1 MILDRSSIDIVLVP
15 SGLVIM
21 FGYHLFLLYRILKFP
36 HTTVVGYENHNKL
49 AWVERMMQTTPDE
62 TGLALQVISSS
73 LSASTN
79 LASLSIALSSLIGTW
94 VGSTTKV
101 FMSEVIY
108 GDTSAATASV
118 KYICLLVCF
127 LAAFTCFIHS
137 ARYFVHAT
145 FLLSTLRS
153 DIPVTYVQ
161 IAVIR
166 GSNFWAMGLRA
177 LYFATTLLLWIFGP
191 IPMFLCSVFMVIIL
205 NFLDT
210 NSIPLHQFRFTSSYS
225 SSSPLNKGLK
235 KLNVA
240 IDGFSDIQN
249 QPIYTISTPSPFTST

>member
-1 MILDRSSIDIVLVP
+1 MMVLDRRYIDIVLVP

-21 FGYHLFLLYRILKFP
+21 FGYHLFLLYRILKLP

-49 AWVERMMQTTPDE
+49 AWVERMMQATPDE
-62 TGLALQVISSS
+62 TGIALQVISSS

-94 VGSTTKV
+94 IGSTTKV

-108 GDTSAATASV
+108 GDTSTATASV
-118 KYICLLVCF
+118 KYISLIICF

-145 FLLSTLRS
+145 FLLSTLNS
-153 DIPVTYVQ
+153 NVPVEYVQ
-161 IAVIR
+161 TAVIR
-166 GSNFWAMGLRA
+166 GGNFWAMGLRA

-191 IPMFLCSVFMVIIL
+191 IPMFICSVFMVIIL
-205 NFLDT
+205 AFLDT
-210 NSIPLHQFRFTSSYS
+210 NSTPLHRFSFS
-225 SSSPLNKGLK
+225 SSSPSLNQRLK
-235 KLNVA
+235 KIHGAFGDL
-240 IDGFSDIQN
+240 SDIHN
-249 QPIYTISTPSPFTST
+249 HPLYTVNTSPFISIA